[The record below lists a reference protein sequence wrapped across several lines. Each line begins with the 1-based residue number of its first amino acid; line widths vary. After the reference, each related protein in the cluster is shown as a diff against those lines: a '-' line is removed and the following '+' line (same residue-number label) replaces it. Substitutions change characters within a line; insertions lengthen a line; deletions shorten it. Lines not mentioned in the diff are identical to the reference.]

1 MTPQGSPVCR
11 LRARRLLTDV
21 GEERGVA
28 LILALVVV
36 LILAALMLALANTTT
51 SEVGIMQATDR
62 DTRALYLAE
71 AGIEHQIYALK
82 ANKNAG
88 ALGPVNYPV
97 TPGQEYWYSTT
108 LTCVLHCGVNWETQR
123 WQIVSTGQV
132 RLPGSSTVL
141 QTRSIRAVV
150 EIRYGGSGA
159 NLFQYPTAVTVLRSE
174 EVYP

>member
-1 MTPQGSPVCR
+1 M
-11 LRARRLLTDV
+11 
-21 GEERGVA
+21 A
-28 LILALVVV
+28 LILALVIV
-36 LILAALMLALANTTT
+36 LILAVLMLALADTTT
-51 SEVGIMQATDR
+51 SEVGITQATDR

-88 ALGPVNYPV
+88 ALGPVNYPA

-108 LTCVLHCGVNWETQR
+108 LACLLHCGVNWETQR

-159 NLFQYPTAVTVLRSE
+159 SLFQYPTAVTVLRWE